1 MPLGGHVVLLPRI
14 ESTVVTFRKL
24 YRQRCGIV
32 AAKFINKYSYF
43 ISNFPEFLC
52 YLGLYDYLFFCMN
65 WVFRYSYCVV
75 IRSLCI
81 PFSYIV
87 LLGPEARNR
96 NTQFP
101 QSGARAYIVL
111 IFVFSCQ
118 IKSPY
123 RLSPAGPSHCC
134 DAQLRWL
141 QLLWG
146 NSCAA
151 LLK

>member
-1 MPLGGHVVLLPRI
+1 MLFRFIRLFVFLYELGFSIFLLCRH
-14 ESTVVTFRKL
+14 TV
-24 YRQRCGIV
+24 
-32 AAKFINKYSYF
+32 
-43 ISNFPEFLC
+43 
-52 YLGLYDYLFFCMN
+52 
-65 WVFRYSYCVV
+65 
-75 IRSLCI
+75 

-101 QSGARAYIVL
+101 QSGAGAYIVL

-141 QLLWG
+141 QLL
-146 NSCAA
+146 
-151 LLK
+151 